1 MTKLAKEKVIHF
13 VLSPE
18 DGDLIGWLRS
28 LPKRS
33 FNKTVNR
40 ILVSESCG
48 EVAPLPCT
56 FSSAEVAE
64 EVQCRIVLRDEK
76 AEKLVSSIPYGE
88 VTGRLKKILRRHIEA
103 NQTKPKEVDARQLLR
118 MFQNF
123 RTKMLELEE
132 EAYGLPDRDRLLC
145 VFYDQALQR
154 LFSSVSSCYQTGD
167 QISGDARL
175 AKLQDENFPKDIF
188 EKIFAD
194 ELQNAENFGQEGAM

>member
-1 MTKLAKEKVIHF
+1 MAKEKVIHF

-40 ILVSESCG
+40 ILVSESRG
-48 EVAPLPCT
+48 EIALLPCT

-76 AEKLVSSIPYGE
+76 AEKLVSAMPYGE
-88 VTGRLKKILRRHIEA
+88 VTGRLKEILRRHIEA
-103 NQTKPKEVDARQLLR
+103 NQTRPKEVDVRQLFRL
-118 MFQNF
+118 FQNF
-123 RTKMLELEE
+123 RTKMTELEE
-132 EAYGLPDRDRLLC
+132 EAYGVPDRDRLLC

-154 LFSSVSSCYQTGD
+154 LFSSVSGCYQTGD

-175 AKLQDENFPKDIF
+175 AKLQDENFPEEIF

-194 ELQNAENFGQEGAM
+194 ELQNAENFGQEE

>member
-1 MTKLAKEKVIHF
+1 MAKEKVIHF

-40 ILVSESCG
+40 ILVSESYG
-48 EVAPLPCT
+48 EIAPLPCA

-76 AEKLVSSIPYGE
+76 AEKLVSAMSFGE
-88 VTGRLKKILRRHIEA
+88 VTGRLKEILRRHIKA
-103 NQTKPKEVDARQLLR
+103 NQMKPKEIDVRQLFRL
-118 MFQNF
+118 FQNF
-123 RTKMLELEE
+123 RTKMTELEE
-132 EAYGLPDRDRLLC
+132 EAYGVPDRDRLLC
-145 VFYDQALQR
+145 DFYDEALQR
-154 LFSSVSSCYQTGD
+154 LFSSVSGCYQTGD

-175 AKLQDENFPKDIF
+175 AKLQDENFPEEIF
-188 EKIFAD
+188 EQIFAD
-194 ELQNAENFGQEGAM
+194 ELQNAENFGQEE

>member
-1 MTKLAKEKVIHF
+1 MAKEKVIHF

-18 DGDLIGWLRS
+18 DGDLLGWMYS

-48 EVAPLPCT
+48 EIAPLPCT

-76 AEKLVSSIPYGE
+76 AEKLVSAMPYGE
-88 VTGRLKKILRRHIEA
+88 VTGRLKDILRRHIQA
-103 NQTKPKEVDARQLLR
+103 NQTRPKEIDARQLFRL
-118 MFQNF
+118 FQNF
-123 RTKMLELEE
+123 RTKMTELEE
-132 EAYGLPDRDRLLC
+132 EAYGVPDRDRLLC
-145 VFYDQALQR
+145 DFYDEALQR

-175 AKLQDENFPKDIF
+175 AKLQDENFPKEIF
-188 EKIFAD
+188 EEIFA
-194 ELQNAENFGQEGAM
+194 EVLRNFVQEGAM

>member
-28 LPKRS
+28 LSKRS

-40 ILVSESCG
+40 ILVSESYG
-48 EVAPLPCT
+48 EIAPLPCA

-76 AEKLVSSIPYGE
+76 AEKLVSAMSYGE
-88 VTGRLKKILRRHIEA
+88 ITGRLKEILRRHIKA
-103 NQTKPKEVDARQLLR
+103 NQMKPKEIDVRQLFRL
-118 MFQNF
+118 FQNF
-123 RTKMLELEE
+123 RTKMTELEE
-132 EAYGLPDRDRLLC
+132 EAYGVPDRDRLLC

-167 QISGDARL
+167 QISGDARR
-175 AKLQDENFPKDIF
+175 AKLQDENFPEEIF
-188 EKIFAD
+188 EEIFA
-194 ELQNAENFGQEGAM
+194 EILQNFGQQGAM

>member
-1 MTKLAKEKVIHF
+1 MAKEKVIHF
-13 VLSPE
+13 VLPPE

-33 FNKTVNR
+33 VNKTVNR
-40 ILVSESCG
+40 ILVSESYG
-48 EVAPLPCT
+48 EIATLPCA

-88 VTGRLKKILRRHIEA
+88 VTGRLKEILRRHIQA
-103 NQTKPKEVDARQLLR
+103 NQTRPKEIDARQLFRL
-118 MFQNF
+118 FQNF
-123 RTKMLELEE
+123 RTKMTELEE
-132 EAYGLPDRDRLLC
+132 EAYGVSDRDPLLC
-145 VFYDQALQR
+145 NFYDEALQK
-154 LFSSVSSCYQTGD
+154 LFSSVSGCYQTGD

-175 AKLQDENFPKDIF
+175 AKLQDKNFLEEIF

-194 ELQNAENFGQEGAM
+194 ELQNAENFGQEE